1 MAVLYSTYVNMVKA
15 IIFDLDMCILDTRT
29 LGEHILDSVLAP
41 LHESSMPEATQREID
56 RTLWTTS
63 LEDCVEL
70 FKIPSAVAEKMR
82 SAHRELVVSDDVKT
96 FGDEDTL
103 LDLPVYRILVTSGY
117 REWQIRKIE
126 KLGVARLFDEIIIDT
141 IDDLATRKGKRVI
154 FAELLARHG
163 WEPQEVLVVGDNP
176 HSELKA
182 ARALGIPTAQTL
194 RPTVLKDPLAD
205 YHIESLNELH
215 TILSSKVA

>member
-1 MAVLYSTYVNMVKA
+1 MIKAV
-15 IIFDLDMCILDTRT
+15 IFDLDMCIFDTRT

-70 FKIPSAVAEKMR
+70 FSIPSGVADKMR
-82 SAHRELVVSDDVKT
+82 GAHKKLVVPDGVKT
-96 FGDEDTL
+96 FGDERSL

-117 REWQIRKIE
+117 REWQTRKIE
-126 KLGVARLFDEIIIDT
+126 KLGVDRLFNEIIIDT
-141 IDDLATRKGKRVI
+141 IDDLSTRKGKRLI
-154 FAELLARHG
+154 FTELLARHV

-182 ARALGIPTAQTL
+182 ARALGIPTVQTL
-194 RPTVLKDPLAD
+194 RPTVIKDPLAD